1 MPEQTQPQQPEVVR
15 RRGESFGSIYANSLH
30 VEATP
35 WDFTFYFGEI
45 EKGEPDPT
53 GTRLAKIFVEDR
65 VKITMSPQHAKAMLK
80 VLQDNVTQYELQ
92 VGQIPTQPPAP
103 PEVHKA

>member
-1 MPEQTQPQQPEVVR
+1 
-15 RRGESFGSIYANSLH
+15 
-30 VEATP
+30 
-35 WDFTFYFGEI
+35 
-45 EKGEPDPT
+45 
-53 GTRLAKIFVEDR
+53 
-65 VKITMSPQHAKAMLK
+65 MSPQHAKAMLK